1 MPKFRCTVIPDT
13 RYLVW
18 FPALS
23 RVAAT
28 LAVSLLFTWPLTRQA
43 LADEPAHYTF
53 TSWTTRDGLSSSY
66 LLSLAQDR
74 DGYLWV
80 GTQAGLV
87 RFDGQRF
94 STWPR
99 VGASPSPNPLT
110 NAILA
115 ARDGSL
121 WVVAGTH
128 VVRERDGQLTVFAP
142 GNGVPQATRI
152 LIESHDG
159 TIWAGG
165 TGGLARFRDNTWQMV
180 EIADAAGALV
190 NALHED
196 DQRRLWVSTAG
207 RIYRQEGERFVRMPA
222 VVEGAVRFVE
232 REGTMLVASATSR
245 LSVLGLDGAVRST
258 SLVSLPLTDGK
269 APYAWGRAS
278 WRDQALPALLDSR
291 GNFWLGTNGGGLL
304 RIDVSQGRV
313 ISRYTERDGLSGDL
327 VRALLE
333 DRDGN
338 IWVATH
344 SGLTRVTP
352 SSIRSVAVRSESTA
366 EDISTLEADPS
377 GGVWVEAPGAL
388 VHVVDG
394 TRTVFT
400 EGAGAQFDRITA
412 MHTDLHAVLWVA
424 TGDGKVVRHVR
435 GRFEA
440 VAVPGD
446 FGGAPVSA
454 IASHPDG
461 RVWMYNGR
469 QLLAMHPEGGTDVS
483 RPPQAI
489 TGPIRFLFADS
500 RGRLWMAADNARI
513 GWLEDGAFQMFTR
526 AHGVPAGNPYGIHED
541 RNGRVWIAGDGGL
554 STFQDGR
561 FVTLTTANGL
571 PRNRM
576 FFVTGDDHGR
586 IWLGTSSGLV
596 RVEREELEKSLADPR
611 HQMRLQLFDV
621 SDGLRGT
628 PVVRGYPTAARNRD
642 GIWFVTSTGVTLID
656 PGKVRDA
663 FPPPVP
669 RIEQVLVDG
678 QSFDVRA
685 DSRLPR
691 DVTSLQIE
699 YAALN
704 LTAPTKV
711 RFRHRL
717 DGVDAGWVDD
727 GDTRRTVYAHLP
739 SGTYR
744 FNVAATG
751 GDGRWT
757 GDAAVWTFVV
767 PPQWYKTTLFYGAG
781 AAALILAIWGA
792 YQLRVRQ
799 INRRFTDVLR
809 ERARVA
815 REIHDTLLQN
825 LVGMALQLDTVA
837 RTEDTSGLRGE
848 VSRIRLQVQESI
860 AEAQQSIR
868 DLRSPRTELRDL
880 VTRLRD
886 SAGPMLEQAGIDFDL
901 NITGT
906 PRPLETHVEQQLLRI
921 GTEAVVNAMRHAE
934 ATHIRMDL
942 AYERSNVRLKVT
954 DDGHGF
960 NPDAVTRDDGGHW
973 GLSIMRERAE
983 QVGGRFSVASQP
995 QRGTIIEVVAP
1006 GGAPA

>member
-1 MPKFRCTVIPDT
+1 MT
-13 RYLVW
+13 L
-18 FPALS
+18 FPTLSKVTAAL
-23 RVAAT
+23 AFG
-28 LAVSLLFTWPLTRQA
+28 LLFTSPLTRPA
-43 LADEPAHYTF
+43 LADEPAHFTF

-99 VGASPSPNPLT
+99 AGAFPSPNPLI
-110 NAILA
+110 NAILP

-128 VVRERDGQLTVFAP
+128 VIRERDGQLTVFAP

-165 TGGLARFRDNTWQMV
+165 TGGLARFRGDTWQMV
-180 EIADAAGALV
+180 EITDAAGAVV

-196 DQRRLWVSTAG
+196 DQRHLWVSTAG

-245 LSVLGLDGAVRST
+245 LNVLGLEGAARST
-258 SLVSLPLTDGK
+258 SLVSLPLTDGN

-291 GNFWLGTNGGGLL
+291 GNLWLGTNGAGLL

-344 SGLTRVTP
+344 SGLTRVTR

-366 EDISTLEADPS
+366 EDISTLEADSS

-388 VHVVDG
+388 VHVADG

-412 MHTDLHAVLWVA
+412 MHTDLHNVLWVA
-424 TGDGKVVRHVR
+424 TGDGRVVRHVG

-440 VAVPGD
+440 VALPRD
-446 FGGAPVSA
+446 FGEAPVSA

-469 QLLAMHPEGGTDVS
+469 QLLAMHPEGGGTDVS
-483 RPPQAI
+483 RQPQAI

-513 GWLEDGAFQMFTR
+513 GLLEGGAFRMFTS
-526 AHGVPAGNPYGIHED
+526 AHGVPAGTPYGIHED
-541 RNGRVWIAGDGGL
+541 RTGRIWIAGDGGL
-554 STFQDGR
+554 STLQDER
-561 FVTLTTANGL
+561 FVTLTMANGL
-571 PRNRM
+571 PRNRL

-596 RVEREELEKSLADPR
+596 RVEREELKESLADPH

-642 GIWFVTSTGVTLID
+642 GIWFVTSTGVALID
-656 PGKVRDA
+656 PANVRDA

-678 QSFDVRA
+678 QSFTVSP

-691 DVTSLQIE
+691 DVASLQIE

-757 GDAAVWTFVV
+757 GDAAVWTFVI
-767 PPQWYKTTLFYGAG
+767 PPQWYTTNLFYGAS
-781 AAALILAIWGA
+781 AAVLILGIWGS

-837 RTEDTSGLRGE
+837 RTEDTSGLRDE

-934 ATHIRMDL
+934 ASHVRMEL

-995 QRGTIIEVVAP
+995 QHGTIIEVVAP
-1006 GGAPA
+1006 GGTPA